1 MCLYSCM
8 ISKIFAHCNLLV
20 LGPSLIKLGATV
32 LLNRHLTLTI
42 KVHPRISWGVLKIPT
57 SGSVS
62 RPVDTSI
69 SGGESQASTFFKVP
83 WVIQIFLGKLKLF
96 CVHRD
101 LFKVKDHGTS
111 LVVQW
116 LSIYASL
123 SILNSCSNLPRAWSY
138 AFLWFPLLISASPSK
153 GHCLWL
159 WWTPWLGHS
168 PWSPCFLDLLLL
180 PSWTQR
186 QPLPPC
192 ARWWH
197 GCCLIAVEGKYV
209 Y

>member
-1 MCLYSCM
+1 MQW
-8 ISKIFAHCNLLV
+8 HLLCWNFLNV
-20 LGPSLIKLGATV
+20 SPGPSKTEALRLWLQGILIKQL
-32 LLNRHLTLTI
+32 
-42 KVHPRISWGVLKIPT
+42 WGEAEM
-57 SGSVS
+57 SV
-62 RPVDTSI
+62 I
-69 SGGESQASTFFKVP
+69 FFKVP